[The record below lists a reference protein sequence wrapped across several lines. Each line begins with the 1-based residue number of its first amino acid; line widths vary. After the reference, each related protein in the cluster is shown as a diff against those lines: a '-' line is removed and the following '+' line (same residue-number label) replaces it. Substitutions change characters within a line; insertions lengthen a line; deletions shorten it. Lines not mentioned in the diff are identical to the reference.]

1 MDHSHANSDRRYA
14 FGSFVFDPASGELR
28 EHGKVTQLRPQVAT
42 LLELLLRNTDTIVSR
57 EEIRN
62 TLWDEKVVVEFEEGI
77 SACVRQLRVALN
89 DGVSGV
95 RYIQTVARR
104 GYKFVAPVRMLTA
117 DEEITE
123 SEAGPAPQDSA
134 HAQAEHG
141 IAPEPRVRRR
151 NIVIAGFVMAGV
163 IVIAAISIYIYS
175 RTSVKP
181 VATGESDRKSV
192 VAVLPFDNLSGN
204 THNAVVGA
212 SIANDL
218 IDLLGPIA
226 PKRMAVIAYTSV
238 MQLSGSRQNARQ
250 IGQQLGADYI
260 VEGSISQSRDTLQ
273 ISARLIRADS
283 QRYIW
288 GDEFDVDLH
297 DSDRSYQEVAI
308 RIASQIAKLLAP
320 DATVKPSA
328 YTHSGAAASAYET
341 GRLLAEQ
348 GKREQAYRSC
358 AKASALDP
366 AFAVAYV
373 CQANLLVTD
382 PNVSAAQVQQARKL
396 VSRALDLDDEL
407 SSAHSLQ
414 GLLDFSYDWNLS
426 GAHDEFR
433 SALRLNPA
441 DPFAWQGY
449 AAYLAAMGQ
458 KRRMQHAL
466 ELMQSLDPVSNNAA
480 FDTALFYYVAG
491 DYEQAVK
498 RARISVSLNGTDE
511 TARHLL
517 LLSLLGKGDYA
528 EASRQAVVD
537 MRLSGATAADV
548 QAVQSSKSVSLVNYF
563 KWYVNR
569 LSARPS
575 NRTSS
580 VFLAD
585 AYMHL
590 GQSDAALA
598 VIIETVRQHQVSVL
612 IPFVS
617 VWPTLKPLCK
627 EPRFIALTNEL
638 GQPGCML

>member
-1 MDHSHANSDRRYA
+1 MNHSHANSDRRYA

-42 LLELLLRNTDTIVSR
+42 LLELLLRNPDSIVSR

-104 GYKFVAPVRMLTA
+104 GYKFVAPVRMLSA
-117 DEEITE
+117 EEAATE
-123 SEAGPAPQDSA
+123 LEAGTAPQEPV
-134 HAQAEHG
+134 HAETEPRLVPQ
-141 IAPEPRVRRR
+141 PRVRRSKTM
-151 NIVIAGFVMAGV
+151 IAGVAIAGV
-163 IVIAAISIYIYS
+163 IVIVAISTYFYI
-175 RTSVKP
+175 RTTSKP
-181 VATGESDRKSV
+181 VDNVPSYRKAV

-204 THNAVVGA
+204 AHNAVVGA

-238 MQLSGSRQNARQ
+238 MQLSASRQNARQ

-260 VEGSISQSRDTLQ
+260 VEGSISQNRDTLQ
-273 ISARLIRADS
+273 ISARLIRTDN

-288 GDEFDVDLH
+288 GDEFDLDLH

-320 DATVKPSA
+320 DATVKPAA

-348 GKREQAYRSC
+348 GQRQKAYQSC

-366 AFAVAYV
+366 DFAVAYV
-373 CQANLLVTD
+373 CQANLLLTD
-382 PNVSAAQVQQARKL
+382 PNVSAGKVEQARKL
-396 VSRALDLDDEL
+396 VRRALHLDDEL

-458 KRRMQHAL
+458 KRRMQRAL
-466 ELMQSLDPVSNNAA
+466 EIMQSLDPVSNNAA

-491 DYEQAVK
+491 DYDQAVK

-537 MRLSGATAADV
+537 MRLSGATAADIRAV
-548 QAVQSSKSVSLVNYF
+548 QASKSVSLVNYF
-563 KWYVNR
+563 RWYTGR
-569 LSARPS
+569 LSGGPS
-575 NRTSS
+575 NRTSA

-590 GQSDAALA
+590 GQSDAALTVINDA
-598 VIIETVRQHQVSVL
+598 VSQHQFSML